1 MEFYHIWR
9 ILAANGR
16 LLIGLPIIAA
26 LAGLALTYVLP
37 ELYESTALVLV
48 RPFEA
53 IKFNTGGNTKKEV
66 LDFPVTLSAP
76 VDAPSK
82 TYKEVINSPAMA
94 EKIVDALHLDVKKP
108 KKYDSTFEEI
118 KDKVKDWVKG
128 TIRSVRNYFEYGRD
142 IPASPH
148 EQAVEDVVKNLV
160 VTATKDTYAFAIAYR
175 SSDPKEAAAVAN
187 MAAEIFLEQS
197 AEAYRSEEARASEFL
212 EKQVAES
219 RKALDEA
226 RAAIFAYKSSGGTF
240 DLGTEYDEKLKS
252 VTDLESSLAKAE
264 AKLAGRHFLAE
275 RTHIKEDPV
284 VIEDEAEVAELKQQ
298 ISALRVQL
306 PAYPKKETQMN
317 ALTLTERLAKQN
329 YELFSKQYEEARVKE
344 SSTVSEIR
352 IVSRAVPS
360 LYPVKPIKYI
370 YAGVSFAT
378 ALVLAL
384 GWALF
389 ADALDPRIRT
399 IRDVSDNLGVP
410 VLGAIPAPKRP
421 WWKSAS

>member
-1 MEFYHIWR
+1 MEFYRIWR

-16 LLIGLPIIAA
+16 LLIGLPLIAA
-26 LAGLALTYVLP
+26 VAGLALTYVLP

-53 IKFNTGGNTKKEV
+53 IKFNTSGSPKKEV

-94 EKIVDALHLDVKKP
+94 GKIVTALHLDVRKP
-108 KKYDSTFEEI
+108 ERYDSVFEEI
-118 KDKVKDWVKG
+118 KDKAKDWVRS

-142 IPASPH
+142 IPASPY
-148 EQAVEDVVKNLV
+148 ELAVEAVEKNLV

-175 SSDPKEAAAVAN
+175 STDPKEAAAVAN
-187 MAAEIFLEQS
+187 VAAEIFLEQS

-212 EKQVAES
+212 GKQVDES
-219 RKALDEA
+219 RKALEQA
-226 RAAIFAYKSSGGTF
+226 RAAVFAYKSSGGTF
-240 DLGTEYDEKLKS
+240 DLGSEYDQKLKS
-252 VTDLESSLAKAE
+252 VADLESSLAKAE
-264 AKLAGRHFLAE
+264 AKLAGRRFLAA
-275 RTHIKEDPV
+275 RTRLKDDPV
-284 VIEDEAEVAELKQQ
+284 VIEEEAEIAELKQQ

-317 ALTLTERLAKQN
+317 ALTLAERLAKQN

-344 SSTVSEIR
+344 SATVSEIR

-370 YAGVSFAT
+370 YAGISFAT
-378 ALVLAL
+378 ALVLAI

-389 ADALDPRIRT
+389 ADALEPRIRT
-399 IRDVSDNLGVP
+399 ARDVEEKFGVP